1 MDEKT
6 QHSRNRKCLF
16 AVAGIALLLAVA
28 AILALALTPPG
39 RVRTIRTLHANDF
52 FYGEPIEI
60 PCRTKGLS
68 HGPATSFQC
77 EDLAELAH
85 QLPDRLGEGYEAER
99 FGGDS
104 LLIWRTSPAAC
115 YLIQRQTGEKAGSRC
130 NFLLFDME
138 ARLGVGATEQTFV
151 FPYHLIA
158 LMESQGTL
166 YFRFDPGVLYET
178 AYSKQEFLNF
188 YRRLGQYTVTETWDG
203 FQIMRGKGS
212 VSASDEAR
220 EENSEAPSRS
230 MDLPVQFLFTQDGS
244 KAFLHLS
251 TPVKDS
257 V

>member
-16 AVAGIALLLAVA
+16 AVAGITLLLAVA
-28 AILALALTPPG
+28 AILALALTPSG

-60 PCRTKGLS
+60 PYRTKGLS

-115 YLIQRQTGEKAGSRC
+115 YLIQRQTGEKAGSAVIFC
-130 NFLLFDME
+130 C
-138 ARLGVGATEQTFV
+138 
-151 FPYHLIA
+151 LIW
-158 LMESQGTL
+158 
-166 YFRFDPGVLYET
+166 RPD
-178 AYSKQEFLNF
+178 
-188 YRRLGQYTVTETWDG
+188 
-203 FQIMRGKGS
+203 
-212 VSASDEAR
+212 
-220 EENSEAPSRS
+220 
-230 MDLPVQFLFTQDGS
+230 
-244 KAFLHLS
+244 
-251 TPVKDS
+251 
-257 V
+257 

>member
-1 MDEKT
+1 MRQK
-6 QHSRNRKCLF
+6 
-16 AVAGIALLLAVA
+16 
-28 AILALALTPPG
+28 
-39 RVRTIRTLHANDF
+39 
-52 FYGEPIEI
+52 
-60 PCRTKGLS
+60 
-68 HGPATSFQC
+68 
-77 EDLAELAH
+77 
-85 QLPDRLGEGYEAER
+85 R

-104 LLIWRTSPAAC
+104 LLIWRTLPAAC

-220 EENSEAPSRS
+220 EENSGRRVEAWICLCSSYLRRMEAKLFCICPRWLRIAYKGINLNQEG
-230 MDLPVQFLFTQDGS
+230 LPQCINCGRPGFFN
-244 KAFLHLS
+244 
-251 TPVKDS
+251 
-257 V
+257 

>member
-1 MDEKT
+1 MKNAAFT
-6 QHSRNRKCLF
+6 QPEMPLCHGWNRSPACCGRYSGSCPDPVRQG
-16 AVAGIALLLAVA
+16 AHDPHA
-28 AILALALTPPG
+28 ACE
-39 RVRTIRTLHANDF
+39 RF

-60 PCRTKGLS
+60 PYRTKGLS

-85 QLPDRLGEGYEAER
+85 QLPDRLGEGYEAKR

-104 LLIWRTSPAAC
+104 LLIWRTLPAAC

-251 TPVKDS
+251 TLVKDS

>member
-16 AVAGIALLLAVA
+16 AVAGITLLLAVA
-28 AILALALTPPG
+28 AILALALTPSG

-251 TPVKDS
+251 TLVKDS

>member
-6 QHSRNRKCLF
+6 QHSRNRKCLL
-16 AVAGIALLLAVA
+16 AVAGIALLLAAA
-28 AILALALTPPG
+28 AILALALTPSG
-39 RVRTIRTLHANDF
+39 RVRTTSTLHANDF

-60 PCRTKGLS
+60 SYRTKGLS
-68 HGPATSFQC
+68 HGVATSFQC

-104 LLIWRTSPAAC
+104 LLIWRKSPTAC

-138 ARLGVGATEQTFV
+138 ARLGVGAAEQTFV

-166 YFRFDPGVLYET
+166 YFRFDPGMPYET

-188 YRRLGQYTVTETWDG
+188 YRRLGQYTVTETQDG
-203 FQIMRGKGS
+203 FQIMHGKGS

-220 EENSEAPSRS
+220 GGKFRSADRS

-251 TPVKDS
+251 TPVTDS